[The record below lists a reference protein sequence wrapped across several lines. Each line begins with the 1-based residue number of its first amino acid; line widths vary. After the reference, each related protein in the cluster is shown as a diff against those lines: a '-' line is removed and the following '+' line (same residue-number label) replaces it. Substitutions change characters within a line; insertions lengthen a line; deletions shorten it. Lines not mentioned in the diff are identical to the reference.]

1 MLTGTLSIMLVYSL
15 DIYVLFTIMMIARE
29 NKNCRICS
37 STSREVILDFGNLAL
52 TGVFLELGSDV
63 PRAPLSLIRCL
74 ECGLIQLAHSYDS
87 SSLYGETY
95 GYESHL
101 NKGMV
106 GHLTHRAKVLESR
119 FLQSI
124 PSPIVV
130 DIASNDGTMLTGY
143 RNPAARLVGIDPLIS
158 VVSDCY
164 PGGATKIAEFFSAD
178 VYQSQISSKA
188 NLVTSLSVLYD
199 LDSPETFASGVHE
212 ILEDEGVW
220 HFEQSYLPT
229 MIRTL
234 SYDTICHEH
243 LLYLSLHDI
252 ERILKKTGFQLLDA
266 TLNSANGGS
275 IAVTAIKSKSVRKAS
290 PFVDYLLVKEVKEGI
305 VDGTAI
311 KHFAKLA
318 SAHKLELT
326 QLIKNFQANGY
337 LINGLGAST
346 KGNVLLQW
354 LGFDSLIIQSIGDIN
369 PRKYG
374 KQTPGTGIPIVPEEQ
389 VMLAGNAKTL
399 TLVLPW
405 HFRVGIIEKSTR
417 LLESGGSLLFPL
429 PQVEVVA

>member
-1 MLTGTLSIMLVYSL
+1 
-15 DIYVLFTIMMIARE
+15 MIAQE
-29 NKNCRICS
+29 NTKCRIFS

-52 TGVFLELGSDV
+52 TGVFLEFGADV

-74 ECGLIQLAHSYDS
+74 DCGLIQLAHSYNS
-87 SSLYGETY
+87 SHLYGETY

-106 GHLTHRAKVLESR
+106 SHLTHRAKVLESK
-119 FLQSI
+119 FLQNI
-124 PSPIVV
+124 PEPIIV
-130 DIASNDGTMLTGY
+130 DIASNDGTMLAGY
-143 RNPAARLVGIDPLIS
+143 KNPNAKLVGIDPLIS
-158 VVSDCY
+158 IVSDCY
-164 PGGATKIAEFFSAD
+164 PKGVIKISEFFSAKA
-178 VYQSQISSKA
+178 YNAKFSSRA
-188 NLVTSLSVLYD
+188 NLVTSFSVLYD
-199 LDSPETFASGVHE
+199 LDSPKTFAADVYE
-212 ILEDEGVW
+212 ILEENGIW

-252 ERILKKTGFQLLDA
+252 NRILHKTGFQILDA

-275 IAVTAIKSKSVRKAS
+275 IAVTAIKSNLVEKSS
-290 PFVDYLLVKEVKEGI
+290 PFVNYLLMKEIMEGI
-305 VDGTAI
+305 VDGKAI
-311 KHFAKLA
+311 KHFADLA
-318 SAHKLELT
+318 NIHRVELS
-326 QLIKNFQANGY
+326 QLIRNYQENGY
-337 LINGLGAST
+337 MINGLGAST

-354 LGFDSLIIQSIGDIN
+354 LGLDSKLIDAIGDVN

-374 KQTPGTGIPIVPEEQ
+374 KQTPGTGIPIVPEEL
-389 VMLAGNAKTL
+389 VMLSGNPKTL

-405 HFRVGIIEKSTR
+405 HFRVGIIEKSAS
-417 LLESGGSLLFPL
+417 LLEGGGSLLFPL